1 MRVLF
6 VGDVHANRVFIKSV
20 YQKAKDEEVDKIV
33 QVGDFG
39 WWPRT
44 VPGQRFIYLASSLAS
59 QSNIPLLF
67 VDGNHEDHDQ
77 LPHDA
82 TEVVEL
88 EPGIHYLP
96 RGVVTTLGDSR
107 VLGIGG
113 AVSVD
118 RQWRTEHVDWFRE
131 ETANFAAYNK
141 AATAEGSIDIVLAHD
156 LPAGVDLELDYP
168 VTPNVAAHCNL
179 HRIGMRELM
188 DIHKPDLWV
197 GGHYH
202 QRTTQKI
209 NGTIIEGL
217 AHDAWGVETATLL
230 MDLPAEEPQ

>member
-6 VGDVHANRVFIKSV
+6 VGDVHANRVFLKNV
-20 YQKAKDEEVDKIV
+20 YRLAEEKKVDKVV
-33 QVGDFG
+33 QLGDFG

-44 VPGQRFIYLASSLAS
+44 VPGERFIYLASSLAS
-59 QSNIPLLF
+59 KSNIPLLF

-82 TEVVEL
+82 VEVVEL

-96 RGVVTTLGDSR
+96 RGVVTTFGDLR

-118 RQWRTEHVDWFRE
+118 RQWRTEYVDWFRT
-131 ETANFAAYNK
+131 ETANFAAYHK
-141 AATAEGSIDIVLAHD
+141 AATADSPIDIILAHD
-156 LPAGVDLELDYP
+156 LPAGVGLVLDYP
-168 VTPNVAAHCNL
+168 VTPEVDAHCNA
-179 HRIGMRELM
+179 HREQMRELLE
-188 DIHKPDLWV
+188 IHKPNLWF

-202 QRTTQKI
+202 QRVTQQIDYTTV
-209 NGTIIEGL
+209 EGL
-217 AHDAWGVETATLL
+217 AHDAFGVENSTLL
-230 MDLPAEEPQ
+230 MDL